1 MGIFFNFQIGL
12 RDDAM
17 AAAVVSEDVT
27 IRIVDDQA
35 DPSRPPKRAK
45 VRSKKVARATH
56 RLMGYP
62 VVFY

>member
-1 MGIFFNFQIGL
+1 L

-17 AAAVVSEDVT
+17 AAAVAGEGVT

-35 DPSRPPKRAK
+35 NVEPSRPPKRAK

-56 RLMGYP
+56 RFMGYP
-62 VVFY
+62 VAFY